1 MNPTLLDTGNKNAT
15 RNFATF
21 AIFAIFAS
29 KDKHPKI

>member
-21 AIFAIFAS
+21 AIFAS